1 MKQFV
6 SLMLT
11 VVCCVSLLFGCGVS
25 TLARLASSGSDSQS
39 AKATIIEGKTTKA
52 EIIAALGTPKQMG
65 ALLPLPGDANSSD
78 QFLYLYQVSYS
89 EAEITLIQKD
99 GTKFPI
105 SLGYGRDKKHQMYIS
120 FDKKGRVSKVTL
132 F

>member
-1 MKQFV
+1 MKRFV

-11 VVCCVSLLFGCGVS
+11 VCCVSLLFGCV
-25 TLARLASSGSDSQS
+25 TPLARLSASGSDSQS
-39 AKATIIEGKTTKA
+39 AEATIIEGKTTKA
-52 EIIAALGTPKQMG
+52 EIIAALGNPKQMG

-89 EAEITLIQKD
+89 KAEITLIQKD

-120 FDKKGRVSKVTL
+120 FDKKGIVSKVTL